1 MKLRWPVLVCLCG
14 TLSVQAGDVA
24 ALQPAAGAVN
34 ALGCDL
40 LTQAAGVADNAL
52 LSPYSIQAALA
63 MTYAGAA
70 GATREEMERVLHF
83 GNDEDALHRSF
94 AALQKALDDV
104 ARDTAARVARNKADG
119 GGGDPVT
126 LHVANR
132 LFGQKASGEPAV
144 LWDGVFG
151 RDIAVTDVLG
161 ESAHPATGA
170 CLALLVGAGRVGQ
183 LGEITKAL
191 SEKSASGGGAVLAT
205 VRRAVA
211 LTADQSAKLEKALS
225 SATGNEVTVKNVVD
239 PSVIGGVLTQIGD
252 EVIDG
257 TIRSRLTQ
265 LRDAF

>member
-1 MKLRWPVLVCLCG
+1 MSAKQINAYADALYAVAEAESANATVEDELFKFNQAVEGNEQLRS
-14 TLSVQAGDVA
+14 TLTDRR
-24 ALQPAAGAVN
+24 LPAAVR
-34 ALGCDL
+34 
-40 LTQAAGVADNAL
+40 QQ
-52 LSPYSIQAALA
+52 I
-63 MTYAGAA
+63 
-70 GATREEMERVLHF
+70 
-83 GNDEDALHRSF
+83 
-94 AALQKALDDV
+94 
-104 ARDTAARVARNKADG
+104 
-119 GGGDPVT
+119 
-126 LHVANR
+126 
-132 LFGQKASGEPAV
+132 
-144 LWDGVFG
+144 
-151 RDIAVTDVLG
+151 VTDVLG
-161 ESAHPATGA
+161 ETAHPATGA

-205 VRRAVA
+205 VRSAVA